1 MSKMAYRCR
10 NQRDALRLA
19 KAGNDFYQRM
29 FSPDKPTCVVYAPEK
44 PKRAAPVRDPRRV
57 SEADVLKAVWRY
69 LAHHPRVA
77 WITRMQSGAAMMDFG
92 KAGIRH
98 LHFNRKRGMSDL
110 LGQLRDGRIICVE
123 VKAPDGELM
132 DHQRDFLNEVR
143 LHNGVSFVAR
153 SIQDAVEALNAY

>member
-1 MSKMAYRCR
+1 MPKLFR

-19 KAGNDFYQRM
+19 KAGNMHYEILYGD
-29 FSPDKPTCVVYAPEK
+29 PTNPRVVYAPEK

-143 LHNGVSFVAR
+143 LHNGVAFVAR
-153 SIQDAVEALNAY
+153 SIDDAERELS